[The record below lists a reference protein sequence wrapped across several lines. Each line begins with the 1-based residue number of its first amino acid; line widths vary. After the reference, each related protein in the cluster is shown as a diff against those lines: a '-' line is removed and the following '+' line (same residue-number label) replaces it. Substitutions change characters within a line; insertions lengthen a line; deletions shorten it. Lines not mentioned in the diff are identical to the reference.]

1 MGCQAPLQIM
11 LWFQETR
18 VCESGGTALWSGG
31 SGAPKSGYSVL
42 LLARL
47 AQRRAQERVRRYQQ
61 TLATLQRRRKRR

>member
-1 MGCQAPLQIM
+1 MERWERRERKRRSLRERM
-11 LWFQETR
+11 
-18 VCESGGTALWSGG
+18 
-31 SGAPKSGYSVL
+31 PKSGYSVL